1 LDLLTNFIAAR
12 EIRELAKALN
22 LKPSK
27 KLGQNFV
34 IDPNSLEKIIR
45 LAELDPDDCVVEVG
59 PGLGSLTIGLLERVK
74 KLYCVEIDPR
84 LAKQLPITLS
94 EQSSIAKL
102 EVISKDFL
110 DVTNDDFELKPNAL
124 VANLPYNLSVPIILH
139 ALLNIPTITKLLV
152 MVQSEVG
159 ERICAKANSKVYGI
173 PSVKIQWLAQV
184 RVVSDI
190 SRKVFWPEPNVD
202 SALVEI
208 KRKPDINFQ
217 NQKIF
222 FKVVE
227 SAFSQRRKMLKST
240 LKGLGL
246 KDLQLKELFEKTSIS
261 QQMRAEQLSVA
272 DYQRISEQ
280 VALILDRS

>member
-1 LDLLTNFIAAR
+1 MDLLTNFIAAR

-59 PGLGSLTIGLLERVK
+59 PGLGSLTIGLLEKVK

-84 LAKQLPITLS
+84 LAKQLPITLN

-110 DVTNDDFELKPNAL
+110 DVTYDDFELKPNAL

-208 KRKPDINFQ
+208 KRKPDINLQ

-246 KDLQLKELFEKTSIS
+246 EDLQLKELFEKTSIS

>member
-1 LDLLTNFIAAR
+1 MDLLTNFIAAR

>member
-1 LDLLTNFIAAR
+1 
-12 EIRELAKALN
+12 
-22 LKPSK
+22 
-27 KLGQNFV
+27 
-34 IDPNSLEKIIR
+34 
-45 LAELDPDDCVVEVG
+45 
-59 PGLGSLTIGLLERVK
+59 
-74 KLYCVEIDPR
+74 
-84 LAKQLPITLS
+84 
-94 EQSSIAKL
+94 
-102 EVISKDFL
+102 
-110 DVTNDDFELKPNAL
+110 
-124 VANLPYNLSVPIILH
+124 
-139 ALLNIPTITKLLV
+139 
-152 MVQSEVG
+152 M
-159 ERICAKANSKVYGI
+159 
-173 PSVKIQWLAQV
+173 

-208 KRKPDINFQ
+208 KRKPDINLQ

-246 KDLQLKELFEKTSIS
+246 EDLQLKELFEKTGIS
-261 QQMRAEQLSVA
+261 QQMRAEQLSVT

>member
-1 LDLLTNFIAAR
+1 MDLLTNFIAAR

-246 KDLQLKELFEKTSIS
+246 KDLQLKELFEKTSVS

>member
-1 LDLLTNFIAAR
+1 MDLLTNFIAAR

-59 PGLGSLTIGLLERVK
+59 PGLGSLTIGLLEKVK

-84 LAKQLPITLS
+84 LAKQLPITLN

-202 SALVEI
+202 STLVEI
-208 KRKPDINFQ
+208 KRKPDINLQ

-246 KDLQLKELFEKTSIS
+246 EDLQLKELFEKTGIS
-261 QQMRAEQLSVA
+261 QQMRAEQLSVT